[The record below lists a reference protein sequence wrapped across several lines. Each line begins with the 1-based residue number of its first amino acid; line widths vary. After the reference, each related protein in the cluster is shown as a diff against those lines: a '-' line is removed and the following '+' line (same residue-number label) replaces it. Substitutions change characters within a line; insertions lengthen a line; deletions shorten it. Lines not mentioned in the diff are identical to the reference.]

1 MDRIIKIT
9 LGIFLVLLVIFV
21 SITSYGLLVNYL
33 YKSSLTSTYTYSCTI
48 QTDSP
53 ITNVTLFLPLPVS
66 PSGASPVVEQ
76 AGKVDITG
84 LPDNWKAVIYGAD
97 QATFLKITG
106 PVIGSSGVPASI
118 TLNLN
123 VKTQDIINTR
133 SPMEDGVIFRPVES
147 ARKTVCP
154 LVSNVS
160 YVPECSQ
167 YTTTVFASY
176 ESTES
181 GTVTIHAY
189 LDGVN
194 AWKIFEPDY
203 NEYRN
208 SVDATFSGNTIG
220 WTKASASLE
229 SGMGSYAVPSV

>member
-1 MDRIIKIT
+1 MDRMIKIT
-9 LGIFLVLLVIFV
+9 LGIFLVILVIFV
-21 SITSYGLLVNYL
+21 SVTSYGLLVNYL
-33 YKSSLTSTYTYSCTI
+33 YKSSLTSTYTYTCTI

-66 PSGASPVVEQ
+66 LSGSSPVVEQ
-76 AGKVDITG
+76 AGKVDIPG
-84 LPDNWKAVIYGAD
+84 LPDNWNAVIYGAD
-97 QATFLKITG
+97 QATFLKVTG

-123 VKTQDIINTR
+123 VKTHDVINTG
-133 SPMEDGVIFRPVES
+133 SPLEGGVIFRPVES

-154 LVSNVS
+154 LVSNVT

-167 YTTTVFASY
+167 YTTNVFAGYQS
-176 ESTES
+176 SGT
-181 GTVTIHAY
+181 GTVTIHAD

-194 AWKIFEPDY
+194 AWKIFQPEY

-208 SVDATFSGNTIG
+208 SLDATFSGNATG
-220 WTKASASLE
+220 WTKASAWIE
-229 SGMGSYAVPSV
+229 SGIGSYAVPTV